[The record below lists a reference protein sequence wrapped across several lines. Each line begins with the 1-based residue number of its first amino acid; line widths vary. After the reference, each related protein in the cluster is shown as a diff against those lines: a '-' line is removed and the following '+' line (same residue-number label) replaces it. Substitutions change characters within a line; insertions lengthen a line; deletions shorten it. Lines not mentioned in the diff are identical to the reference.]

1 MGTVSSTNPGL
12 ANLLQT
18 LSNVDSPL
26 LSSQS
31 TLSAIENSSPADIVK
46 LSDAATQL
54 QEVGAIFG
62 DGSQT
67 TPESLFNGS
76 STFSALEDALTSP
89 STSTTS
95 STSGATNP
103 AIPTSQ
109 LPAYESSLQS
119 AEADALLD
127 PGPTSSSASSLFNVL
142 A

>member
-1 MGTVSSTNPGL
+1 MGAVSSTNPGL

-31 TLSAIENSSPADIVK
+31 TLTAIENSSPADIVK
-46 LSDAATQL
+46 LSEAATQL

-62 DGSQT
+62 DGSQSQT

-76 STFSALEDALTSP
+76 STFAALENAL
-89 STSTTS
+89 TS
-95 STSGATNP
+95 STSNTTNP

-119 AEADALLD
+119 AVADALLD
-127 PGPTSSSASSLFNVL
+127 PGPTSSSTSSLFSVL
-142 A
+142 G

>member
-18 LSNVDSPL
+18 LSSVDSPL

-67 TPESLFNGS
+67 TPESLLNGS
-76 STFSALEDALTSP
+76 STFSALENALTSTP
-89 STSTTS
+89 ST
-95 STSGATNP
+95 TNT

-109 LPAYESSLQS
+109 LSNLNGSLQS

-127 PGPTSSSASSLFNVL
+127 PGATSSGVSSLLNVL
-142 A
+142 G